1 MASKK
6 NKEIMYTLQEI
17 LAEYRKACE
26 KHPEW
31 PSDIL
36 HQIAIVN
43 EESGEATRAAL
54 QYVYENGSIEEVKK
68 ELIQTGAM
76 CLRMLVGL
84 SYENANIK
92 DPTICECGH
101 QHPLVAEFGKCG
113 SCWEKIIGQPPYM

>member
-6 NKEIMYTLQEI
+6 NTLIMGVLQEI
-17 LAEYRKACE
+17 LTEHKKACE

-43 EESGEATRAAL
+43 EESGEATRASL
-54 QYVYENGSIEEVKK
+54 QYVYENGSIDEVKK

-76 CLRMLVGL
+76 CLRMLTGL
-84 SYENANIK
+84 KYEK
-92 DPTICECGH
+92 
-101 QHPLVAEFGKCG
+101 
-113 SCWEKIIGQPPYM
+113 